1 MRFSLFTKIL
11 LWFFLNLMVLGAV
24 LLGFFFWRA
33 PVMGRVF
40 SESSTGLRAVAQL
53 VTAELHEK
61 SQPERDAILK
71 RFSAAYEV
79 QFLLYSAQGEK
90 LAGAALLV
98 PPTVLTEIAA
108 PPRGMPPPPPSAL
121 GDPPPRQG
129 MQSRPPPFPLTEVTT
144 GSPTM
149 YWKLV
154 RIPLFEKG
162 QPGEHKAVLLA
173 VSASRSGN
181 GLFFD
186 PKPLLLLV
194 LVILGLSILLWLPFV
209 RGLTKAIRQLTAAT
223 EQIAEERFDVRVD
236 EQRDDEIGRLGKAI
250 NHLATRL
257 SGFVHGQK
265 RFLGDISHELNSPLA
280 RMQFALS
287 ILESRVEPQHRAY
300 ITDAQ
305 EEVQLMTRLVSELL
319 DYSKAGLKTAAI
331 KLEAVRL
338 RPLVQLA
345 IVREVAQPESVK
357 NNVAEATA
365 VIAHPELL
373 ARALSNV
380 IRNAVRYA
388 DATGNIEISAHQQG
402 QQVKVCIT
410 DNGPGVPQPALDR
423 LFDPFYRLEADRA
436 RTTGGAGLGL
446 AIVKSCVDA
455 CQGTVSARNRQP
467 TGLEVM
473 ITLKSSA
480 ESSLP

>member
-1 MRFSLFTKIL
+1 MHLSLFTKIL
-11 LWFFLNLMVLGAV
+11 LWFFLNLLVLGAV

-33 PVMGRVF
+33 PVVGRIF

-61 SQPERDAILK
+61 SQPEREAILS

-79 QFLLYSAQGEK
+79 QFLLYSARGEK
-90 LAGAALLV
+90 LAGAALMV
-98 PPTVLTEIAA
+98 PPTVLTEITA
-108 PPRGMPPPPPSAL
+108 PPRGMPPPPPPPPSSAL
-121 GDPPPRQG
+121 GDPPRQG
-129 MQSRPPPFPLTEVTT
+129 MDPRPPPFPLTEVTT

-194 LVILGLSILLWLPFV
+194 LVILVLSILLWLPFV
-209 RGLTKAIRQLTAAT
+209 RGLTKTIRQLTAAT

-236 EQRDDEIGRLGKAI
+236 EQRDDELGRLGKAI

-338 RPLVQLA
+338 RPLVQQA
-345 IVREVAQPESVK
+345 IAREVAEAQSVK
-357 NNVAEATA
+357 NNVDDAIE

-388 DATGNIEISAHQQG
+388 DATGNIEISATQQG
-402 QQVKVCIT
+402 QQVKICIT

-446 AIVKSCVDA
+446 AIVKSCVEA

-467 TGLEVM
+467 TGLAVI
-473 ITLKSSA
+473 ITLNSPA
-480 ESSLP
+480 